1 MFVVCQSS
9 ACYVTSWPCSI
20 DIKSRGEIFDA
31 CCISMTRI
39 SALKKMTVVVRT
51 IILFGSNCN
60 IFLEKIYVSLRYDKH
75 RKFDLKDDNL
85 KEESSLRKHFY
96 WWTDKGVQINY
107 FDSPGRKGATTFS
120 IMTFSIMTLSI
131 NSLFMTRSIY
141 DTYHNNTV
149 IILSVELLSVTLYLL
164 SYWIS
169 VCWMSICWV
178 SWSLILDVE
187 WTNL

>member
-1 MFVVCQSS
+1 MFVICPSS

-20 DIKSRGEIFDA
+20 DIKSRGQIFVA
-31 CCISMTRI
+31 CRISMTRI
-39 SALKKMTVVVRT
+39 SAPKKLTVVVKT

-96 WWTDKGVQINY
+96 WCETDKGVHINY
-107 FDSPGRKGATTFS
+107 FDSMGRKGAMTFS

-131 NSLFMTRSIY
+131 NSSFVACSIN
-141 DTYHNNTV
+141 DT
-149 IILSVELLSVTLYLL
+149 
-164 SYWIS
+164 
-169 VCWMSICWV
+169 
-178 SWSLILDVE
+178 
-187 WTNL
+187 